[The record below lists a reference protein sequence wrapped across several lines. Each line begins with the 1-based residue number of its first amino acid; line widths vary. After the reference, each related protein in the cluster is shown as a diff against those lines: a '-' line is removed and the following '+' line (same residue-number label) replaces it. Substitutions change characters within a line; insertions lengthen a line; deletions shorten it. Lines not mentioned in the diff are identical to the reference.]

1 MYAWMTIRYGRLISS
16 TSREHYKEPINRD
29 LQQRVLFDSSETQ
42 EDTPMDIFKILVTIG
57 ELVAGGSILAF
68 IQFLINRHDKKHD
81 RFAEIMETMQDIRK
95 EVQEIKK
102 DASKSEA
109 IRSRTSILRFQDE
122 LYNDIK
128 HSREYFDQVL
138 DDIETYE
145 KFCHENPDFQNGR
158 TKAAAQYIREER
170 DRLFKEHKL

>member
-1 MYAWMTIRYGRLISS
+1 MDWLKAAYMVGSALI
-16 TSREHYKEPINRD
+16 
-29 LQQRVLFDSSETQ
+29 
-42 EDTPMDIFKILVTIG
+42 
-57 ELVAGGSILAF
+57 GGGLLAF
-68 IQFLINRHDKKHD
+68 VQFLISRHDKKND
-81 RFAEIMETMQDIRK
+81 RFEEILEMMADIKK

-102 DASKSEA
+102 DASRDGA

-128 HSREYFDQVL
+128 HSKEYFDQVL

-145 KFCHENPDFQNGR
+145 QYCHDHPDFQNGR
-158 TKAAAQYIREER
+158 TKAAAKYIREER

>member
-1 MYAWMTIRYGRLISS
+1 MDWLKAAYMIGSALI
-16 TSREHYKEPINRD
+16 
-29 LQQRVLFDSSETQ
+29 
-42 EDTPMDIFKILVTIG
+42 
-57 ELVAGGSILAF
+57 GGGLLAF
-68 IQFLINRHDKKHD
+68 VQFLISRHDKKND
-81 RFAEIMETMQDIRK
+81 RFEEILEMMADIKK

-102 DASKSEA
+102 DASRDGA

-145 KFCHENPDFQNGR
+145 KFCRETPDFQNGR